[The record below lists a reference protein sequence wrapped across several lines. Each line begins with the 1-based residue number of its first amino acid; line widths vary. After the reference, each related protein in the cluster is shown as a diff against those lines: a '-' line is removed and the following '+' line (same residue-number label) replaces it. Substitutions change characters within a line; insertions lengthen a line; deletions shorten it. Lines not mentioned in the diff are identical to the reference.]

1 MKIDIGTKIESA
13 EQWDALPMGSELKD
27 GDGWIHTKI
36 ADSDNDIAR
45 SSYVVPEDPQ
55 HTGKFF
61 QPWEFD
67 TVLVSTPE
75 AYLAKEGEL
84 DEVYAD
90 LALVR
95 AELTKQKRRT
105 EVATKALK
113 YAQGLLEDDDARRV
127 DGYVDALTDATP

>member
-1 MKIDIGTKIESA
+1 MKIAIGTKIESA

-67 TVLVSTPE
+67 TVLVSTPVTLQATLNELAIADAAATALAEE
-75 AYLAKEGEL
+75 AEQLRLLYRYALSLL
-84 DEVYAD
+84 DEAG
-90 LALVR
+90 R
-95 AELTKQKRRT
+95 AQVAGYFDGLKR
-105 EVATKALK
+105 
-113 YAQGLLEDDDARRV
+113 
-127 DGYVDALTDATP
+127 P